1 MLQATKKERIN
12 TRIFKVV
19 HGKNLIYNTCWEDPA
34 LDRIALQLQ
43 PDDRLVVI
51 SSGGC
56 NALDYLL
63 AGVGEV
69 NAVDVN
75 PIQNA
80 LLELK
85 AVAIRHLDY
94 DSFFALFGRGYA
106 PSARQMYMDTLRA
119 ELSRPARAY
128 WDRNIGFF
136 LGKGWRKSFYYR
148 GTSGLLAKLVL
159 TNVNIMHRLRGPI
172 EAMLAAKTVEEQAA
186 VYNGRIRD
194 KIWTPWLRWFLSRS
208 VTLSLIGVPWPQ
220 RDQITNQYPG
230 GVSQFIRDALETVV
244 TKLPFQ
250 DNYFW
255 RVYIQGHYTPEC
267 CPEYLKPA
275 NFLPLRKR
283 LDRLKIHTCTMT
295 EFLRRTEPGISKFVL
310 LDHMDWMDFN
320 NPEGLVEEWNAIL
333 EKAKPGARAIYRSA
347 GLKVSYL
354 DHLRVRYRGQEAK
367 LGGLLRQN
375 PDLAAELH
383 ARDRVHT
390 YGSFY
395 IADLPD

>member
-1 MLQATKKERIN
+1 MLRTTKKERIN
-12 TRIFKVV
+12 TRIFKTV

-34 LDRIALQLQ
+34 LDRIALQIQ
-43 PDDRLVVI
+43 PTDRLAVI

-63 AGVGEV
+63 AGAGEV

-85 AVAIRHLDY
+85 AVAAKNLDY
-94 DSFFALFGRGYA
+94 DAFFALFGRGYS
-106 PSARQMYMDTLRA
+106 PWARQMYLDSLRS
-119 ELSRPARAY
+119 ELTRPTRAY
-128 WDRNIGFF
+128 WDRHLGFF
-136 LGKGWRKSFYYR
+136 LGKGWGKSFYYR

-159 TNVNIMHRLRGPI
+159 ANVRVLHRMRGPI
-172 EAMLAAKTVEEQAA
+172 EQLLAAQTVEEQAEI
-186 VYNGRIRD
+186 YNAKIRPR
-194 KIWTPWLRWFLSRS
+194 IWTPWLKWFLSRS

-230 GVSQFIRDALETVV
+230 GVPQFIRDALETVV

-250 DNYFW
+250 NNYFW
-255 RVYIQGHYTPEC
+255 RVYIQGHYTQEC

-275 NFLPLRKR
+275 NFPLLKERIG
-283 LDRLKIHTCTMT
+283 RLKIHTCTMT
-295 EFLRRTEPGISKFVL
+295 DFLRRTEPGVSKFVL

-320 NPEGLVEEWNAIL
+320 NPEGLVDEWNAIL
-333 EKAKPGARAIYRSA
+333 EKARPGARAIYRSA
-347 GLKVSYL
+347 GLKVGYL
-354 DHLRVRYRGQEAK
+354 DHLRVRHRGRETD
-367 LGGLLRQN
+367 LGGLVRQH

-395 IADLPD
+395 IADLPA

>member
-1 MLQATKKERIN
+1 
-12 TRIFKVV
+12 V
-19 HGKNLIYNTCWEDPA
+19 
-34 LDRIALQLQ
+34 ALQLK

-51 SSGGC
+51 SSAGC

-63 AGVGEV
+63 AGAGEV
-69 NAVDVN
+69 NAIDVN

-85 AVAIRHLDY
+85 AAAARTLDY
-94 DSFFALFGRGYA
+94 ASFFALFGAGYS
-106 PSARQMYMDTLRA
+106 PWARQMYLDALRA
-119 ELSRPARAY
+119 ELTVPSRAY
-128 WDRNIGFF
+128 WDRHIGFF

-159 TNVNIMHRLRGPI
+159 TNAQVLHRLRRPI
-172 EAMLAAKTVEEQAA
+172 DELLAAGSIDEQAEI
-186 VYNGRIRD
+186 YNAKIRPR
-194 KIWTPWLRWFLSRS
+194 IWTPWLRWFLSRGL
-208 VTLSLIGVPWPQ
+208 TLSLIGVPWPQ

-230 GVSQFIRDALETVV
+230 GVPRFIQDALETVV

-255 RVYIQGHYTPEC
+255 RVYLQGHYTQDC
-267 CPEYLKPA
+267 CPEYLKPQ
-275 NFLPLRKR
+275 NFRPLQER
-283 LDRLKIHTCTMT
+283 LSRLKIHTGTMT

-320 NPEGLVEEWNAIL
+320 NPEGLVDEWNAIL
-333 EKAKPGARAIYRSA
+333 EKARPGARAIFRSA

-354 DHLRVRYRGQEAK
+354 DHLRVRYQGRETE
-367 LGGLLRQN
+367 LGALLRQQT
-375 PDLAAELH
+375 DLARELH

-395 IADLPD
+395 IADLPN